1 LRYNPSP
8 DTLLKEIKKV
18 HPGHYLLFEFENGI
32 SVSSRPYTNW
42 RPPVDISES
51 GKKNPFDTYTQK
63 IENAVAR
70 QLLSD
75 VDIGVLLSG
84 GVDSAVVAALASKHY
99 GKRLKA
105 FTIGF
110 EEVHFEDEIH
120 DAAYTASFLGIDHY
134 YRRISFTEFLTHI
147 RTCTEIVEE
156 PLATTSIIPMYY
168 LAELA
173 SEHVKVVLTGQ
184 GADEPLGGY
193 RKYKLEMLRT
203 VIPPPLRKVVS
214 GLATMAGGRNE
225 AFRRGSSALSIKTTL
240 ERFLATSEVFVNA
253 EIQALI
259 NISDIRSIQHLEYI
273 HSCIRFK
280 TNITLV
286 EQLMALDTRMNLA
299 DDLLNYTDK
308 LTMHFSLEC
317 RVPLLDLELVRYIEG
332 LPVRRKLNMTAGK
345 IIHKQF
351 AQSLLPRE
359 IVYRKKKGF
368 QSPTR
373 DWFRRESQTIREIL
387 LVPSSAFARLFN
399 QAAVSKIIDEHQDG
413 YNREKQIFL
422 LLSIHYW
429 LEYVE
434 RKVQHTPVVC

>member
-225 AFRRGSSALSIKTTL
+225 AFRRGSSALSIGRIATL
-240 ERFLATSEVFVNA
+240 NLSGKSLKGSMLALCT
-253 EIQALI
+253 QALI
-259 NISDIRSIQHLEYI
+259 SRISGFVRVRPRGSDLNQ
-273 HSCIRFK
+273 
-280 TNITLV
+280 N
-286 EQLMALDTRMNLA
+286 NLYYVTC
-299 DDLLNYTDK
+299 LK
-308 LTMHFSLEC
+308 LF
-317 RVPLLDLELVRYIEG
+317 PGAQG
-332 LPVRRKLNMTAGK
+332 L
-345 IIHKQF
+345 
-351 AQSLLPRE
+351 
-359 IVYRKKKGF
+359 
-368 QSPTR
+368 
-373 DWFRRESQTIREIL
+373 
-387 LVPSSAFARLFN
+387 
-399 QAAVSKIIDEHQDG
+399 
-413 YNREKQIFL
+413 
-422 LLSIHYW
+422 
-429 LEYVE
+429 
-434 RKVQHTPVVC
+434 